1 MRCTLYLN
9 TGDLTVNKPE
19 AQGRKKEFFELA
31 VFLLLIIPSMLIS
44 FLSLGK
50 ESLGFALVA
59 VSIILRDISLTC
71 LVLFFLWRDG
81 EPLSRLGWKWC
92 RLKEE
97 IALGAI
103 LILPVLYA
111 EPLLEKLFEWFGLSS
126 DISRLPR
133 FLTPKGLPQIFL
145 ACILAAVAAV
155 AEETIFRGYL
165 LLRLH
170 NLTGSLISAVLI
182 SSALFS
188 LGHGY
193 EGAIGVGTVGVLGL
207 ILALTYVWRKSLV
220 APAVLHFLIDFFPLV
235 LLPLLKLK

>member
-1 MRCTLYLN
+1 MN
-9 TGDLTVNKPE
+9 EPE
-19 AQGRKKEFFELA
+19 AHWRKKEFFELA
-31 VFLLLIIPSMLIS
+31 VFLLLIIPSMMIS
-44 FLSLGK
+44 FLPMGK
-50 ESLGFALVA
+50 ERLGFAVMA

-71 LVLFFLWRDG
+71 LVFFFLWRDG
-81 EPLSRLGWKWC
+81 EPLSRLGWKFG

-111 EPLLEKLFEWFGLSS
+111 EPLLVKVFQWFGLSS
-126 DISRLPR
+126 AMSRLPQ
-133 FLTPKGLPQIFL
+133 FLTPKGLPEIFL

-165 LLRLH
+165 LLRL
-170 NLTGSLISAVLI
+170 NDLTGSTIAAVLI
-182 SSALFS
+182 SSVLFS

-193 EGAIGVGTVGVLGL
+193 EGAASVGTVGVLGL
-207 ILALTYVWRKSLV
+207 LLALTYVWRKSLV

-235 LLPLLKLK
+235 LLPLFKLK